1 MSTLRQKPYGDRRRG
16 HDDEAQGLFPRGSS
30 RPGGLSER
38 KSCIF
43 LSQNFFKIIAARV
56 ITSLSL
62 WMIDKKTI
70 TFFLGAQAPRSSPSA
85 CQPEPRRG
93 TPTPL
98 HPPRNE
104 HKNSVMNKTLRSR
117 NAPRAP
123 LLANGLPLAPATEE
137 TRAPVACVGLRA
149 PTPVPPAIAPHG
161 KIKINAQSKKKAEFS
176 RRKSETVLLEYHF
189 WEFPGFTPQ
198 MPLV

>member
-1 MSTLRQKPYGDRRRG
+1 MR
-16 HDDEAQGLFPRGSS
+16 
-30 RPGGLSER
+30 ER
-38 KSCIF
+38 VVFF

-137 TRAPVACVGLRA
+137 TRAPVRRVRGPPRA
-149 PTPVPPAIAPHG
+149 HTRTAGDRTTRQDQDQCPKQKESGVFET
-161 KIKINAQSKKKAEFS
+161 KIRNRKKN
-176 RRKSETVLLEYHF
+176 
-189 WEFPGFTPQ
+189 
-198 MPLV
+198 PLP

>member
-1 MSTLRQKPYGDRRRG
+1 MHNWAHRDLLSTLRQKTHGDRRRG

-30 RPGGLSER
+30 RPGGLSKR

-43 LSQNFFKIIAARV
+43 LSQNFFPIIAARLK
-56 ITSLSL
+56 TFLSR
-62 WMIDKKTI
+62 WMIDTKNN
-70 TFFLGAQAPRSSPSA
+70 FLSRSPS
-85 CQPEPRRG
+85 P
-93 TPTPL
+93 TPLPKRAPARAEEGNPHPL

-149 PTPVPPAIAPHG
+149 PTPRTAGDRTTRQDQDQCPKQKESGVFET
-161 KIKINAQSKKKAEFS
+161 KIRNRKKK
-176 RRKSETVLLEYHF
+176 K
-189 WEFPGFTPQ
+189 
-198 MPLV
+198 PLP

>member
-1 MSTLRQKPYGDRRRG
+1 
-16 HDDEAQGLFPRGSS
+16 
-30 RPGGLSER
+30 
-38 KSCIF
+38 
-43 LSQNFFKIIAARV
+43 
-56 ITSLSL
+56 
-62 WMIDKKTI
+62 
-70 TFFLGAQAPRSSPSA
+70 
-85 CQPEPRRG
+85 
-93 TPTPL
+93 
-98 HPPRNE
+98 
-104 HKNSVMNKTLRSR
+104 MNKTLRSR